1 MPTFR
6 KFAFPDGA
14 TAEKLLAQFLQPLD
28 FAVPLGHLCAA
39 TDEDGNCIKT
49 RPEFAVDILF
59 HDTCPEDLAAFVVWP
74 EPCGVH
80 SFSGWEEQY
89 TKDYQEFATPQSK

>member
-6 KFAFPDGA
+6 KFAFPSQKVADQ
-14 TAEKLLAQFLQPLD
+14 LLASLQPLD

-39 TDEDGNCIKT
+39 TDAEGNCIKT

-59 HDTCPEDLAAFVVWP
+59 HDTCPEELAAFVVWP
-74 EPCGVH
+74 TPCGVH
-80 SFSGWEEQY
+80 CFSGWDEQY
-89 TKDYQEFATPQSK
+89 AADYQEFATPQSK

>member
-1 MPTFR
+1 MATFR

-14 TAEKLLAQFLQPLD
+14 TADKVLQGLQPLD
-28 FAVPLGHLCAA
+28 FAVAVGEIDKAVC
-39 TDEDGNCIKT
+39 
-49 RPEFAVDILF
+49 VDILF
-59 HDTCPEDLAAFVVWP
+59 HDTCPEDFAAFVVWP

-89 TKDYQEFATPQSK
+89 AADHKEFATSPK

>member
-1 MPTFR
+1 MATFR

-14 TAEKLLAQFLQPLD
+14 TADKLLKDLQPLD
-28 FAVPLGHLCAA
+28 FAVQVGEIDKLVC
-39 TDEDGNCIKT
+39 
-49 RPEFAVDILF
+49 VDILF
-59 HDTCPEDLAAFVVWP
+59 NDTCPEDLAAFVVWP

-89 TKDYQEFATPQSK
+89 AADHKEFATPSK

>member
-6 KFAFPDGA
+6 KFAFLDAG
-14 TAEKLLAQFLQPLD
+14 TADKLLGEFLQPLD
-28 FAVPLGHLCAA
+28 FAVQVGEIDKLVC
-39 TDEDGNCIKT
+39 
-49 RPEFAVDILF
+49 VDILF
-59 HDTCPEDLAAFVVWP
+59 NDTCPEDLAAFVVWP

-89 TKDYQEFATPQSK
+89 TKDYQEFATPSK

>member
-14 TAEKLLAQFLQPLD
+14 TADKVLQFLQPLD
-28 FAVPLGHLCAA
+28 FAVQVGEIDKAVC
-39 TDEDGNCIKT
+39 
-49 RPEFAVDILF
+49 VDILF
-59 HDTCPEDLAAFVVWP
+59 HDTCPEPLAAFVVWP

-89 TKDYQEFATPQSK
+89 EADYKEFATPFK

>member
-14 TAEKLLAQFLQPLD
+14 TADKALKFLQPLD
-28 FAVPLGHLCAA
+28 FAVQVGEIDKAVC
-39 TDEDGNCIKT
+39 
-49 RPEFAVDILF
+49 VDILF
-59 HDTCPEDLAAFVVWP
+59 HDTCPEELTPYIVWP

-89 TKDYQEFATPQSK
+89 TKDYQEFATPRSK

>member
-6 KFAFPDGA
+6 KFAFPNQA
-14 TAEKLLAQFLQPLD
+14 TADKALQGLQPLD

-39 TDEDGNCIKT
+39 TDGEGNCIKT

-59 HDTCPEDLAAFVVWP
+59 HDTCPEALAAFVVWP
-74 EPCGVH
+74 TPCGVH

-89 TKDYQEFATPQSK
+89 TADFQEFATPQSK

>member
-14 TAEKLLAQFLQPLD
+14 TADKALKALQPLD
-28 FAVPLGHLCAA
+28 FAVPLGEL
-39 TDEDGNCIKT
+39 DGLVCY
-49 RPEFAVDILF
+49 DILF
-59 HDTCPEDLAAFVVWP
+59 QDTCPEHLAAFVVWP
-74 EPCGVH
+74 DPVGVH
-80 SFSGWEEQY
+80 TFLGWDEQY

>member
-14 TAEKLLAQFLQPLD
+14 TADKLLKDLQPLD
-28 FAVPLGHLCAA
+28 FAVQVGEIDKLVC
-39 TDEDGNCIKT
+39 
-49 RPEFAVDILF
+49 VDILF
-59 HDTCPEDLAAFVVWP
+59 NDTCPEALAAFVVWP

-89 TKDYQEFATPQSK
+89 TKDYQEFATPSK

>member
-14 TAEKLLAQFLQPLD
+14 TAEKLLEQFLQPLD
-28 FAVPLGHLCAA
+28 FAVPLGEL
-39 TDEDGNCIKT
+39 DGLVC
-49 RPEFAVDILF
+49 VDILF
-59 HDTCPEDLAAFVVWP
+59 QDTCPEDLAAFVVWP
-74 EPCGVH
+74 DPVGVH
-80 SFSGWEEQY
+80 TFLGWDEQY

>member
-14 TAEKLLAQFLQPLD
+14 TAEKLLGELLQPLD
-28 FAVPLGHLCAA
+28 FAVQVGEIDKAVC
-39 TDEDGNCIKT
+39 
-49 RPEFAVDILF
+49 VDILF
-59 HDTCPEDLAAFVVWP
+59 NDTCPEDLAAFVVWP

-89 TKDYQEFATPQSK
+89 EADYKEFATPSK

>member
-1 MPTFR
+1 MATFR

-14 TAEKLLAQFLQPLD
+14 TADKALKDLQPLD
-28 FAVPLGHLCAA
+28 FAVQVGEIDKFFC
-39 TDEDGNCIKT
+39 
-49 RPEFAVDILF
+49 VDILF

-89 TKDYQEFATPQSK
+89 TKDYQEFATPSK

>member
-14 TAEKLLAQFLQPLD
+14 TADKVLKDLQPLD
-28 FAVPLGHLCAA
+28 FAVQVGEIEKLVC
-39 TDEDGNCIKT
+39 
-49 RPEFAVDILF
+49 VDVLF
-59 HDTCPEDLAAFVVWP
+59 QDTCPEELAAFVVWP

-80 SFSGWEEQY
+80 SFSGWDEQY

>member
-14 TAEKLLAQFLQPLD
+14 TADKALKALQPMD
-28 FAVPLGHLCAA
+28 FAVQVGEIDKAVC
-39 TDEDGNCIKT
+39 
-49 RPEFAVDILF
+49 VDILF
-59 HDTCPEDLAAFVVWP
+59 QDTCPEDLAAFVVWP
-74 EPCGVH
+74 TPCGVH

-89 TKDYQEFATPQSK
+89 AADFQEFATPQSK

>member
-6 KFAFPDGA
+6 KFAFSDKD
-14 TAEKLLAQFLQPLD
+14 TADKALAQSLQPLD
-28 FAVPLGHLCAA
+28 FAVAVGEIDKAVC
-39 TDEDGNCIKT
+39 
-49 RPEFAVDILF
+49 VDILF
-59 HDTCPEDLAAFVVWP
+59 HDTCPELLAAFVVLP

-89 TKDYQEFATPQSK
+89 KADYKEFATQSQK

>member
-1 MPTFR
+1 MATFR

-14 TAEKLLAQFLQPLD
+14 TADKLLGELLNPLD
-28 FAVPLGHLCAA
+28 FAVSLGHLCAA
-39 TDEDGNCIKT
+39 IDGEGNCIKT

-59 HDTCPEDLAAFVVWP
+59 HTDCPEGLAAFVVWP

-89 TKDYQEFATPQSK
+89 AADHKEFATFSDK